1 MERQPGA
8 NTEYVSQRCILS
20 NFLAR
25 RRASSS
31 SKLAMV
37 LAWKSAKDMSPR
49 RRVIMLGLIFLRRVQ
64 NSKSQAFQFLGPHR
78 MVEGRQFGT
87 SMLTMPAATGRH
99 HFLWQSP
106 EQTVE
111 GCVGRRCVKDK
122 RWACWEGGGGYFIRF
137 MGKDCGLGSG
147 LMFLNQ
153 LGCLPTST
161 LGQSYNENRCRWV
174 RRQRAFT
181 IGIHDETREPSP
193 GILLCGRTNPITTE
207 ELHTGRLKRKQ
218 RV

>member
-1 MERQPGA
+1 MDLVLLERTIAARDGTTTGRQHGVCQPKMHSLQLFGA
-8 NTEYVSQRCILS
+8 TKS
-20 NFLAR
+20 
-25 RRASSS
+25 SSS

-64 NSKSQAFQFLGPHR
+64 NSKFQAFQFLGPHR

-111 GCVGRRCVKDK
+111 GYVGRRCVKDK

-147 LMFLNQ
+147 LMLLNQ

-174 RRQRAFT
+174 REDNEHLR
-181 IGIHDETREPSP
+181 
-193 GILLCGRTNPITTE
+193 
-207 ELHTGRLKRKQ
+207 
-218 RV
+218 